1 MLKAINTPYKNYLF
15 RSRLEARWA
24 VFFDHMG
31 WNWQYEK
38 EGFELP
44 SGWYLPDFWIDT
56 VNMWAEVKAGPMKDR
71 EKKLAQELAVASFP
85 VLVLDTPEPMN
96 LPYFGYDRDVMG
108 GGYEFC
114 LTNYHDYPQKEHRL
128 YAAPSEH
135 ECWWADTQE
144 AVIAANSARFEHGET
159 GVRNAERAY

>member
-1 MLKAINTPYKNYLF
+1 MITNLKAIETTYSGYRF

-24 VFFDHMG
+24 VFFNFMQ

-44 SGWYLPDFWIDT
+44 SGCYLPDFWIAT
-56 VNMWAEVKAGPMKDR
+56 VNMWAEVKPGPMNKR
-71 EKKLAQELAVASFP
+71 EKKLAQELAIASSFP

-96 LPYFGYDRDVMG
+96 LPYFGYDHDIMG

-114 LTNYHDYPQKEHRL
+114 LTNYHNYPQKEHRL
-128 YAAPSEH
+128 FAAPAGH
-135 ECWWADTQE
+135 ESCWDDTQE
-144 AVIAANSARFEHGET
+144 AVNAALSARFEHGQS
-159 GVRNAERAY
+159 GA